1 MRPHLS
7 GEAMI
12 ARREGHL
19 SLEVATS
26 KQVVNTP
33 VVSPTPRSTK
43 AVRTGLSK
51 LKEEKGRRVNTVKIY
66 QSMKLSK
73 NGTQISS
80 FQESCL
86 LFLSFR
92 MHTRS
97 LILRHMMDA

>member
-19 SLEVATS
+19 SLGVATS

-33 VVSPTPRSTK
+33 VVRPTPRSSW
-43 AVRTGLSK
+43 AVRPGLSK
-51 LKEEKGRRVNTVKIY
+51 LKEERVRRVNTVKIY

-80 FQESCL
+80 FQKSCL

-97 LILRHMMDA
+97 LILRHIMDA

>member
-1 MRPHLS
+1 MRPHFS

-19 SLEVATS
+19 SLRVATS

-33 VVSPTPRSTK
+33 VVGPTPGSTW

-51 LKEEKGRRVNTVKIY
+51 LKEERGRRVNTVKIY

-73 NGTQISS
+73 NGTQYPA
-80 FQESCL
+80 FWRAVYY
-86 LFLSFR
+86 FLV
-92 MHTRS
+92 
-97 LILRHMMDA
+97 LECI